1 MPFDD
6 KVEHMIEEL
15 AVTQKRKI
23 KSLLIVLNHASLLI
37 FVFDESAKLRALRGK
52 NVFTCQ
58 LVLRAYVLTC

>member
-23 KSLLIVLNHASLLI
+23 KSLLIVLNH
-37 FVFDESAKLRALRGK
+37 
-52 NVFTCQ
+52 
-58 LVLRAYVLTC
+58 VLRTYVLTR